1 MSEAVAVQDPPLDLT
16 PDEANRIIHS
26 HRKVRYGTACWPCRQ
41 RKVKCDNKQ
50 PCENCVKRDHAN
62 LCSYNPKQNP
72 SKSKDPP
79 GSVAG
84 VKRARSPASDESVK
98 KEEDRWPRT
107 TAAKVSFVTPLSF
120 RDSEE
125 KALINADEEDPN
137 ESRYLGQNSIAAFL
151 SEEAQAGES
160 LSDDEQDVIRKD
172 IMPILGLQISSAS
185 YPFMSR
191 EHMDKIRLEIAAAL
205 PSDRDVLKT
214 FQIYK
219 QIVQPFWGLL
229 VDIEDFES
237 KLCIYLEDRSA
248 SSKHPAN
255 GGKGVSSAWLG
266 MLFAVLAVA
275 NNYSEQAYHKRVAA
289 SQTFVHCSFHCLR
302 LSNYLIRPSLESI
315 QALII
320 LGFVLSNDM
329 KAEASWALMGLT
341 CRLAQALGLHR
352 APHEGAHASIP
363 AGSDLPRRKLW
374 WTILWQDSLLSL
386 SFDRSPIAVMT
397 RCQSPLSETALTI
410 GFSYTEAMYTLCYNI
425 LQSVKNDSNSS
436 PTFDQIIANS
446 IEVEN
451 IRQQV
456 VPRLRSLDLCKTL
469 QDRLQ
474 HFAVRLHTSF
484 VVSVFCRPALRRGET
499 PGMDATQ
506 KAILADKCK
515 ANLTETVRM
524 YLKMH
529 SLSVIPTRSWA
540 FTYHGLSSAVLLGIL
555 GETKTD
561 LEVRQLQGDLIS
573 ALSVTAAKEQTTADV
588 PKSDRDIELSGPLSR
603 ALVALQNIYD
613 HGWVIESKA
622 KAAQGTQVVEQ
633 DLLPFEQQDAAIA
646 MASMQNGVGL
656 LPADGAGQYVGCPV
670 IGSDNAHVA
679 DGSLR
684 LYILGISN
692 DWTRSDGRV

>member
-1 MSEAVAVQDPPLDLT
+1 
-16 PDEANRIIHS
+16 
-26 HRKVRYGTACWPCRQ
+26 
-41 RKVKCDNKQ
+41 
-50 PCENCVKRDHAN
+50 
-62 LCSYNPKQNP
+62 
-72 SKSKDPP
+72 
-79 GSVAG
+79 
-84 VKRARSPASDESVK
+84 
-98 KEEDRWPRT
+98 
-107 TAAKVSFVTPLSF
+107 
-120 RDSEE
+120 
-125 KALINADEEDPN
+125 
-137 ESRYLGQNSIAAFL
+137 
-151 SEEAQAGES
+151 
-160 LSDDEQDVIRKD
+160 
-172 IMPILGLQISSAS
+172 
-185 YPFMSR
+185 
-191 EHMDKIRLEIAAAL
+191 
-205 PSDRDVLKT
+205 
-214 FQIYK
+214 
-219 QIVQPFWGLL
+219 
-229 VDIEDFES
+229 
-237 KLCIYLEDRSA
+237 
-248 SSKHPAN
+248 
-255 GGKGVSSAWLG
+255 
-266 MLFAVLAVA
+266 
-275 NNYSEQAYHKRVAA
+275 
-289 SQTFVHCSFHCLR
+289 
-302 LSNYLIRPSLESI
+302 
-315 QALII
+315 
-320 LGFVLSNDM
+320 M

-397 RCQSPLSETALTI
+397 RCQSPLSENALTI

-646 MASMQNGVGL
+646 MASMQNGVLPPLDYSQQMGQVNMSDAQSLDQTMHMSPMDLFDSIFWEYPTTGL
-656 LPADGAGQYVGCPV
+656 DQMGGFDYTQQ
-670 IGSDNAHVA
+670 
-679 DGSLR
+679 
-684 LYILGISN
+684 LYPQF
-692 DWTRSDGRV
+692 